1 MKDVLVEINKPPKF
15 LITKQKSDYNNE
27 GEIQKLMQE
36 IQSELAIRNT
46 VSVNEFLA
54 EIIDISDNQVV
65 LNCLMD
71 KDTPYYQ
78 IRKFDKAP
86 LMHFEKFETGRTLI
100 VKTTTSMGQRLFEF
114 IEQFEDNSKL
124 FEQKNIFLKLKDSPL
139 LNPKQL

>member
-1 MKDVLVEINKPPKF
+1 MPYDIEDWREDQYKEY
-15 LITKQKSDYNNE
+15 QKSLSKEEDKE
-27 GEIQKLMQE
+27 EQTDE
-36 IQSELAIRNT
+36 EAII
-46 VSVNEFLA
+46 SVNEFLA